1 MDTLKI
7 KIVLMAAKYK
17 SLSRAAEELSYT
29 PSAFSRTL
37 SAFEK
42 QLGLQLFKR
51 STLGVEL
58 TSNGEQMVPY
68 FESILAAENELFDAA
83 EKARNNERQELKIG
97 TYSSILRNYL
107 TQILKDFHEKNNNI
121 NLSVSVSDDLNGWLN
136 EGRTDIV
143 FADEKVLS
151 NNGFIPIL
159 EDTYYVIAPPDW
171 FSGREC
177 VGREELYE
185 YTYIDTDDSYL
196 NEYFD
201 KERFSERIYLKSEDD
216 LSVINTVREGMGFT
230 VLPELVLQKNMRGI
244 TVLRLEPGITR
255 RLGFAY
261 KKNANKSVTLSK
273 FVRHLKGKHRI

>member
-7 KIVLMAAKYK
+7 KVVLMAAKYK

-37 SAFEK
+37 SSFEH
-42 QLGLQLFKR
+42 QLGVKLFKR
-51 STLGVEL
+51 SSVGVEL
-58 TSNGEQMVPY
+58 TSEGKRMIPY
-68 FESILAAENELFDAA
+68 FESVLSAEKELFDAA
-83 EKARNNERQELKIG
+83 ARARGNGRHELKIG

-107 TQILKDFHEKNNNI
+107 TQILKDFHEKNKNV
-121 NLSVSVSDDLNGWLN
+121 NLSVSVSDDLHGWL
-136 EGRTDIV
+136 EDDRTDIV

-151 NNGFIPIL
+151 NSGFVPIL

-177 VGREELYE
+177 VSREELYE
-185 YTYIDTDDSYL
+185 YSYVDTDDAYS
-196 NEYFD
+196 NEYFE
-201 KERFSERIYLKSEDD
+201 KERFSERIYFKSEDD

-230 VLPELVLQKNMRGI
+230 VLPELVLKTNMRDV
-244 TVLRLEPGITR
+244 TLLRLEPKITR

-261 KKNANKSVTLSK
+261 KKNATDSVSLSK
-273 FVRHLKGKHRI
+273 FVRYLKGKHE

>member
-7 KIVLMAAKYK
+7 KVVLMAAKYK

-37 SAFEK
+37 STFEH
-42 QLGLQLFKR
+42 QLGVKLFKR
-51 STLGVEL
+51 SSVGVEL
-58 TSNGEQMVPY
+58 TSEGKRMIPY
-68 FESILAAENELFDAA
+68 FESVLSAEKELLDAA
-83 EKARNNERQELKIG
+83 ARARGNGRHELKIG

-107 TQILKDFHEKNNNI
+107 TQILKDFHEKNKNV
-121 NLSVSVSDDLNGWLN
+121 NLSVSVSDDLHGWL
-136 EGRTDIV
+136 EDDRTDIV

-151 NNGFIPIL
+151 NSGFVPIL

-177 VGREELYE
+177 VSREELYE
-185 YTYIDTDDSYL
+185 YSYVDTDDAYS
-196 NEYFD
+196 NEYFE
-201 KERFSERIYLKSEDD
+201 KERFSERIYFKSEDD

-230 VLPELVLQKNMRGI
+230 VLPELVLKTNMRDV
-244 TVLRLEPGITR
+244 TLLRLEPKITR

-261 KKNANKSVTLSK
+261 RKNATDSVALSK
-273 FVRHLKGKHRI
+273 FVRYLKGKHE

>member
-42 QLGLQLFKR
+42 ELGVELFKR
-51 STLGVEL
+51 SSIGVEL
-58 TSNGEQMVPY
+58 TSDGERMIPY
-68 FESILAAENELFDAA
+68 FESILSA
-83 EKARNNERQELKIG
+83 EKALFDEAARMRNNRRQELKIG
-97 TYSSILRNYL
+97 TYSSILRSYL
-107 TQILKDFHEKNNNI
+107 TQILKDFHEKNKDI
-121 NLSVSVSDDLNGWLN
+121 DLSVSVADDLHGWLN
-136 EGRTDIV
+136 DGRVDIV

-151 NNGFIPIL
+151 NNGFVPIL
-159 EDTYYVIAPPDW
+159 EDTYYVIAPPEW

-185 YTYIDTDDSYL
+185 YSYIDTDSPYA
-196 NEYFD
+196 NEYFE
-201 KERFSERIYLKSEDD
+201 KERFSKLIYLKSEDD
-216 LSVINTVREGMGFT
+216 LSVINTVSEGMGFT
-230 VLPELVLQKNMRGI
+230 VLPELVFRKNVRDV
-244 TVLRLEPGITR
+244 TVLPLEPRITR

-261 KKNANKSVTLSK
+261 KKDSRKSAALSK
-273 FVRHLKGKHRI
+273 FVKYLRGRQE